1 MGIVRRMTPD
11 DQNERGEAGPG
22 RGASTDGRA
31 PDGQGPTTHFGA
43 ATIPE
48 AEKAG
53 RVHGVFS
60 SVAARYDLMND
71 LMSAGIHRYWKD
83 RFVDWLAP
91 RRDARVL
98 DMAGG
103 TGDVAFR
110 IRRRQGASGHV
121 TVCDLTGAMLEEGRR
136 RAEAERLEGLDWVEG
151 DAMALPFPDR
161 AFDAYTIAFGIR
173 NVTRP
178 EVALAEARRVLK
190 PGGRFLCLEFSR
202 VGPPALRAIYDA
214 YSFGVIPPLGQAIA
228 GDRASY
234 QYLVESIRRFPEQ
247 ERFAAMIREAGLSRV
262 EHRDMTFGVVAMHSA
277 HRL

>member
-1 MGIVRRMTPD
+1 MTSDQRPDSDGAAPGPSEAPRGPGSPGAPD
-11 DQNERGEAGPG
+11 DA
-22 RGASTDGRA
+22 
-31 PDGQGPTTHFGA
+31 TTHFGA
-43 ATIPE
+43 ETIPE

-83 RFVDWLAP
+83 RMVDWLRP
-91 RRDARVL
+91 RPGSRTL
-98 DMAGG
+98 DVAGG
-103 TGDVAFR
+103 TGDIAFR
-110 IRRRQGASGHV
+110 IRRRQGPAGHV
-121 TVCDLTGAMLEEGRR
+121 TVCDLTGAMLEEGRA
-136 RAEAERLEGLDWVEG
+136 RAGAEGLDGLDWVEG

-161 AFDAYTIAFGIR
+161 SFDAYTIAFGIR

-202 VGPPALRAIYDA
+202 VGPPGLRAIYDA
-214 YSFGVIPPLGQAIA
+214 YSYGVIPPLGQAVT

-234 QYLVESIRRFPEQ
+234 QYLVESIRRFPDQ
-247 ERFAAMIREAGLSRV
+247 HRFAAMIAEAGLGRV

-277 HRL
+277 WRL